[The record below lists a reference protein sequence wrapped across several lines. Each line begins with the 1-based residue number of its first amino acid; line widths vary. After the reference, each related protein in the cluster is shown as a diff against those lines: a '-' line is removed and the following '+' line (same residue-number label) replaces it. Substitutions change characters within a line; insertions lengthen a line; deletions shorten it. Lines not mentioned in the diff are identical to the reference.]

1 VSDFKHFRINQSPE
15 LAQGLNHLNGI
26 ENLCNQ
32 STRVLRK
39 YDGIN
44 KKYFH
49 VFLKECEVR
58 FNYRAPSE
66 QLKILQKWC
75 VI

>member
-1 VSDFKHFRINQSPE
+1 MSDFKHFRINQSTE
-15 LAQGLNHLNGI
+15 LAQGLNPLNGI

-39 YDGIN
+39 YDGID

-49 VFLKECEVR
+49 VFLKEYEVR